1 MPLSAAAVAEASA
14 QETGTAWL
22 ALLVLDHADLPAPI
36 RVTSDA
42 VATISGGQTYSPFP
56 FQVTLPDDT
65 EGRAPQAQITIDNT
79 SKEIIAAL
87 RALTS
92 PPTLTIRVVRASA
105 PDVVEREWVGLEW
118 SSSQYDIATI
128 TGTLTVDDLARE
140 EFPPITFDAT
150 RFPGLF
156 S

>member
-1 MPLSAAAVAEASA
+1 MPLSAAAVAEVSA
-14 QETGTAWL
+14 QGCGTAWMV
-22 ALLVLDHADLPAPI
+22 LLVLDHADLPAPI

-42 VATISGGQTYSPFP
+42 VLTISNGETYSPFP

-65 EGRAPQAQITIDNT
+65 EGRAPQAQIILDNT
-79 SKEIIAAL
+79 SQEIVAAL

-118 SSSQYDIATI
+118 TSSQYDISTI
-128 TGTLTVDDLARE
+128 TGTLSVDDLAKE
-140 EFPPITFDAT
+140 EFPPITFDSA
-150 RFPGLF
+150 RFSGLF